1 MTRAH
6 VVHWACTCGARGDYP
21 TTGAPKTD
29 SALPCAKHQKT
40 CRGSVSTSTRA
51 ELVAQIATMAGRLA

>member
-1 MTRAH
+1 
-6 VVHWACTCGARGDYP
+6 
-21 TTGAPKTD
+21 
-29 SALPCAKHQKT
+29 LPCAKHQKT